1 MNKPRILITND
12 DGILSKGIFTLWKA
26 LEQFS
31 DVTIIAPKNE
41 QSGKSHSISLYKPLR
56 IKYISLDDGFKG
68 YAVNGTPVDCVKIG
82 LNEIFKKKNLI

>member
-56 IKYISLDDGFKG
+56 IKYISLNDGFEG
-68 YAVNGTPVDCVKIG
+68 HSVNV
-82 LNEIFKKKNLI
+82 LQNHH

>member
-41 QSGKSHSISLYKPLR
+41 
-56 IKYISLDDGFKG
+56 
-68 YAVNGTPVDCVKIG
+68 
-82 LNEIFKKKNLI
+82 

>member
-26 LEQFS
+26 LEKFS

-41 QSGKSHSISLYKPLR
+41 QSGKSHSISLDKPLS
-56 IKYISLDDGFKG
+56 IKYISFNNGLEG

-82 LNEIFKKKNLI
+82 LNEILKKKT